1 MAPASG
7 PPFKSIQRHE
17 IARRPGVAYPL
28 RARRAPG
35 LANSSAKS
43 ALRAPWLLL
52 YALLPVCVALLAFA
66 EGIPWTGGLRA
77 LVEIVIVCLV
87 IGLAA
92 IWVHAN
98 RRALA
103 GAQANGRD
111 KEVLGQNTILQVNA
125 SSPRVIHLDSHRHG
139 S

>member
-1 MAPASG
+1 MVSASG
-7 PPFKSIQRHE
+7 SSLKPM
-17 IARRPGVAYPL
+17 RRLRVAYSPL
-28 RARRAPG
+28 ARRAPG
-35 LANSSAKS
+35 LANSFAKS
-43 ALRAPWLLL
+43 ALRTPWLLL
-52 YALLPVCVALLAFA
+52 YALLPLCVALLAFA
-66 EGIPWTGGLRA
+66 EGISWFGGLRE

-103 GAQANGRD
+103 GTQVNGGG
-111 KEVLGQNTILQVNA
+111 KAALGQNTIVQVNTPP
-125 SSPRVIHLDSHRHG
+125 PRVIRLDSRHHD